1 MSSADG
7 AGLFELA
14 ILAVLLLTLTGATY
28 HDMTRHRIP
37 NALVL
42 IAVASALVMRS
53 VASGPSGIVLA
64 MSGGL
69 IGLVVFLPFYL
80 LRAMGAGDVKL
91 MAGVG
96 TLLGP
101 TTTLLACGLTL
112 IAGALIATAVFVYAR
127 YRTLELAETALTQ
140 KFPYAIAIATGSVVA
155 VVLTGPV
162 VAAVHW

>member
-1 MSSADG
+1 MSSADS
-7 AGLFELA
+7 AGLLELA
-14 ILAVLLLTLTGATY
+14 MLAVLLLTLTGATY
-28 HDMTRHRIP
+28 HDMTRRRIP

-42 IAVASALVMRS
+42 IAVLCALVLRSAL
-53 VASGPSGIVLA
+53 SGPSGILLA

-96 TLLGP
+96 SFLGP
-101 TTTLLACGLTL
+101 AATLLACGLTL
-112 IAGALIATAVFVYAR
+112 VAGAVIATAVFAYAR
-127 YRTLELAETALTQ
+127 YRTLELAERALTQ
-140 KFPYAIAIATGSVVA
+140 KFPYAIAIAAGSVAA

-162 VAAVHW
+162 LAAVHW